1 MNRYWIPACMLFQR
15 ELLRFWREKSRVAGF
30 AGTPV
35 VFWLVV
41 GSGYSDFARF
51 LPGALVLTVM
61 FSAIFSAM
69 SLIEDRKEGFLLCV
83 LASPAPRLAIVLG
96 KVAGGA
102 LIAASQTMVFL
113 FLATLGG
120 TLYPNAQLGA
130 LAGLLVLIAIAF
142 TAAGFLIAWLIPS
155 PQGFH
160 AIINLIFVPLWMIS
174 GAIFSLQQ
182 SHAWMRWLML
192 VNPVTYAQDAIAR
205 GLGLPFADGHP
216 IGPLIPIVVVSVSA
230 IVTLVVAAMV
240 INRPSER
247 NLL

>member
-1 MNRYWIPACMLFQR
+1 MNRYLLPASMLFRR

-30 AGTPV
+30 VGTPV

-102 LIAASQTMVFL
+102 LIAAAQTIAFL
-113 FLATLGG
+113 LLATLGG
-120 TLYPNAQLGA
+120 TLYPDAQIGA
-130 LAGLLVLIAIAF
+130 LTGILVLIAVGF
-142 TAAGFLIAWLIPS
+142 TAGGFLIAWLIPS

-160 AIINLIFVPLWMIS
+160 AVINLIFVPLWMIS

-182 SHAWMRWLML
+182 SQTWMRWVML
-192 VNPVTYAQDAIAR
+192 ANPVTYAQDAISR
-205 GLGLPFADGHP
+205 GLGLPVPDGHP
-216 IGPLIPIVVVSVSA
+216 IGPLVPVIVVSISA
-230 IVTLVVAAMV
+230 IATLTGAAIV